1 MAGIRAGG
9 MVTFKAGQPNPTVLQ
24 FEVGEP
30 NPTVLQFEE
39 GEHNPTT
46 GIKEKGFV
54 SIWKEP
60 LPEVEYPQKHPVTMQ
75 RGIWGKPKPT
85 KLL

>member
-1 MAGIRAGG
+1 

-24 FEVGEP
+24 FE
-30 NPTVLQFEE
+30 E
-39 GEHNPTT
+39 GEHNPTA

-60 LPEVEYPQKHPVTMQ
+60 LPEVECPQKPMQ
-75 RGIWGKPKPT
+75 RGIWEKPKPT